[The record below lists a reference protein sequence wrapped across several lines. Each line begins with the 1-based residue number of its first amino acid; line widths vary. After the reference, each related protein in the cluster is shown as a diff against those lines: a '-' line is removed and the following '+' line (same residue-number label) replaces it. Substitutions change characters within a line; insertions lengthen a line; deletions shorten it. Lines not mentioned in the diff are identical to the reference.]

1 MVIEKVISV
10 DLQKFYCYPSGK
22 SKTIVTEDSKEDCKF
37 VKWVACKTNIK
48 GNFWFNQ
55 QTWPFPTKEK
65 VWGIFSCSWNV
76 LNAMSKGYL
85 SSWVDNSNAHRMRS
99 DLQ

>member
-1 MVIEKVISV
+1 MNFPPICFLNKFIQTNTIMPIKDTSHNREKKILLVSNKCVIEKVISV

-48 GNFWFNQ
+48 GNF
-55 QTWPFPTKEK
+55 
-65 VWGIFSCSWNV
+65 
-76 LNAMSKGYL
+76 
-85 SSWVDNSNAHRMRS
+85 
-99 DLQ
+99 